1 MATLDPAVPWGWPG
15 PPRCHLGG
23 SQKPM
28 WGWGSGRVPRPRP
41 ALSLA
46 PQAAQPRGCRCPC
59 ASAPS
64 SAGPGG
70 TGPSSARYGPAAQA
84 PPLRVGVAGWVW
96 PWVSPPAGGAW
107 LGVFHQIMGWW
118 HVSPCPGGPVCPW
131 AMLAVHAPMPWWPR
145 VSPSPGLVSV
155 PLAWV
160 APCVPPGY
168 RVVVSPCPGGSP
180 CLWATG

>member
-1 MATLDPAVPWGWPG
+1 MLDPAVPWDWLG
-15 PPRCHLGG
+15 PPWCHLGG
-23 SQKPM
+23 GPRSPCGGGGQA
-28 WGWGSGRVPRPRP
+28 GSPVPGLPCPSPPRQPSPAAADVPAHLHPRLQVLGGPAP
-41 ALSLA
+41 ALPGTA
-46 PQAAQPRGCRCPC
+46 PP
-59 ASAPS
+59 
-64 SAGPGG
+64 
-70 TGPSSARYGPAAQA
+70 AQA

-107 LGVFHQIMGWW
+107 LGVFHQVMGWW

-131 AMLAVHAPMPWWPR
+131 AMLAVHVPVPWWPR